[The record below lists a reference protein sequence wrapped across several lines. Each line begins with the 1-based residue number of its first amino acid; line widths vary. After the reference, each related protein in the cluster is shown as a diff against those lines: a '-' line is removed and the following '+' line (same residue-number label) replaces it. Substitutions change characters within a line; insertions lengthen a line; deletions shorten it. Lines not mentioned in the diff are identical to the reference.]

1 VTAMLRATLSQ
12 LLVHRGRLVATV
24 LAIVLGVGFVTGTLI
39 FTDAMRAS
47 YLDRF
52 ARAERGVDA
61 AVEPARG
68 RLDQEAL
75 DAVRMLPG
83 VAKAEPRLTGEVVI
97 VDHGGRAVQDASFGI
112 SVAADPA
119 LRWQEPTG
127 GRLPAAPGEVALDDA
142 TAQHAGLRPGDEVR
156 LGAGGRVV
164 AFTMVGTVDPGL
176 SGRFRGAAV
185 AALPTADLQR
195 LLGDPGYDR
204 IDLVARPGTSP
215 EALARQA
222 GDALGGGV
230 RTLTAAELADR
241 AVRSVAEELVAVG
254 TLLGLFALVAV
265 GVAGFVIHNTFTIL
279 IAQRARQLA
288 LLRCLGAGRAQVFR
302 AVVAEAA
309 ALGLAASLA
318 GVGAGLA
325 VAVGLR
331 ALLEGLDQPLG
342 TFPPFRLGGGAAAA
356 GLATGVLVTVVA
368 AVLPARRATMVAPLA
383 AFRDE
388 TLAPAATAG
397 RLRLAAGGA
406 LLAAGGVLL
415 WLARSSGS
423 TAALVAGGALTFCGI
438 VALAPALVGP
448 VARAL
453 GLVVGAAGGVPGRL
467 AVGNAVRNPRR
478 AAATTAALMIG
489 VTLLAAFT
497 TGVSSLEATA
507 VRQLRAQ
514 FPVEYVVT
522 PLFEAVPPQ
531 VVSALAADRR
541 LDVVAPHRVAA
552 RRLDGD
558 TVTVAGAG
566 AGYLDAAARG
576 ALTEPVTAGSRDRL
590 EDGTVAVS
598 AELAAERG
606 LAPGGT
612 LRLAPP
618 TVERPVSLTV
628 VAVLGG
634 DGRSLLL
641 SLDDHRRLVPGA
653 DERVLVSAADG
664 ASAAAGREAV
674 TAATA
679 GYAEVRV
686 ADFASYVEQ
695 LTSEVDQLVAMVGGL
710 LGLAILIALLGI
722 ATTLSLSVVE
732 RARESALLRALGLTR
747 GQLRGML
754 AVEAAIT
761 ALLGAVLGLVLGLV
775 FAWVALGTLAV
786 QSGLGDG
793 AVFSVPWAELGTGV
807 AAAALVGLLAS
818 VVPGRQAARVEIA
831 APLTA
836 AG

>member
-75 DAVRMLPG
+75 DTVRMLPG

-119 LRWQEPTG
+119 LRWQEPTA
-127 GRLPAAPGEVALDDA
+127 GRLPAARGEVALDDA

-176 SGRFRGAAV
+176 SDRFRGAAV

-215 EALARQA
+215 EELARQA

-265 GVAGFVIHNTFTIL
+265 SVAGFVIHNTFTIL
-279 IAQRARQLA
+279 VAQRARQLA

-342 TFPPFRLGGGAAAA
+342 TFPPFRLGGSAAAA

-397 RLRLAAGGA
+397 RLRLS
-406 LLAAGGVLL
+406 AGGVLL
-415 WLARSSGS
+415 WLARSSDS
-423 TAALVAGGALTFCGI
+423 TTVLVAGGALTFCGI

-467 AVGNAVRNPRR
+467 AVGNAVRNPPGSGDHRGADDRRDPAGGVHDRGEQPGGDHGAAAPGPVPGGVRGDPAVRGGPPAGGVRAGRRPAPGRGR
-478 AAATTAALMIG
+478 AA
-489 VTLLAAFT
+489 
-497 TGVSSLEATA
+497 
-507 VRQLRAQ
+507 
-514 FPVEYVVT
+514 P
-522 PLFEAVPPQ
+522 
-531 VVSALAADRR
+531 DR
-541 LDVVAPHRVAA
+541 
-552 RRLDGD
+552 G
-558 TVTVAGAG
+558 
-566 AGYLDAAARG
+566 
-576 ALTEPVTAGSRDRL
+576 
-590 EDGTVAVS
+590 
-598 AELAAERG
+598 
-606 LAPGGT
+606 
-612 LRLAPP
+612 
-618 TVERPVSLTV
+618 
-628 VAVLGG
+628 
-634 DGRSLLL
+634 
-641 SLDDHRRLVPGA
+641 
-653 DERVLVSAADG
+653 
-664 ASAAAGREAV
+664 AAAGRRH
-674 TAATA
+674 
-679 GYAEVRV
+679 GHRRRRWRRV
-686 ADFASYVEQ
+686 
-695 LTSEVDQLVAMVGGL
+695 
-710 LGLAILIALLGI
+710 
-722 ATTLSLSVVE
+722 
-732 RARESALLRALGLTR
+732 
-747 GQLRGML
+747 
-754 AVEAAIT
+754 
-761 ALLGAVLGLVLGLV
+761 
-775 FAWVALGTLAV
+775 
-786 QSGLGDG
+786 
-793 AVFSVPWAELGTGV
+793 P
-807 AAAALVGLLAS
+807 
-818 VVPGRQAARVEIA
+818 
-831 APLTA
+831 
-836 AG
+836 

>member
-75 DAVRMLPG
+75 DTVRMLPG

-119 LRWQEPTG
+119 LRWQEPTA
-127 GRLPAAPGEVALDDA
+127 GRLPAARGEVALDDA

-176 SGRFRGAAV
+176 SDRFRGAAV

-215 EALARQA
+215 EELARQA

-265 GVAGFVIHNTFTIL
+265 SVAGFVIHNTFTIL
-279 IAQRARQLA
+279 VAQRARQLA

-342 TFPPFRLGGGAAAA
+342 TFPPFRLGGSAAAA

-397 RLRLAAGGA
+397 RLRLS
-406 LLAAGGVLL
+406 AGGVLL
-415 WLARSSGS
+415 WLARSSDS
-423 TAALVAGGALTFCGI
+423 TTVLVAGGALTFCGI

-497 TGVSSLEATA
+497 TGVSSLEATT

-522 PLFEAVPPQ
+522 PLFEAVPPP

-541 LDVVAPHRVAA
+541 LDVVAPHRIAA

-576 ALTEPVTAGSRDRL
+576 ALTEPVTAGSLDRL
-590 EDGTVAVS
+590 EAGTVAVS
-598 AELAAERG
+598 AQLAAERG
-606 LAPGGT
+606 LAPGGS

-618 TVERPVSLTV
+618 TVVRPVSLTV

-664 ASAAAGREAV
+664 VSAAAGREAV

-695 LTSEVDQLVAMVGGL
+695 LTSAVDQLVAMVGGL

-732 RARESALLRALGLTR
+732 RARESALLRALGLTK

-775 FAWVALGTLAV
+775 FAWVALGALAV

-818 VVPGRQAARVEIA
+818 VVPGRQAARVEA
-831 APLTA
+831 AAALTA

>member
-1 VTAMLRATLSQ
+1 MLRATLSQ

-24 LAIVLGVGFVTGTLI
+24 LAIALGVGFVTATLI

-61 AVEPARG
+61 TVEPARG

-75 DAVRMLPG
+75 DGVRMLPG

-279 IAQRARQLA
+279 VAQRARQLA

-302 AVVAEAA
+302 AVVAETA
-309 ALGLAASLA
+309 AL
-318 GVGAGLA
+318 GLA

-397 RLRLAAGGA
+397 RLRLAAGG
-406 LLAAGGVLL
+406 VLL

-423 TAALVAGGALTFCGI
+423 TAVLVAGGALTFCGI

-453 GLVVGAAGGVPGRL
+453 GLVVGAGGGVPGRL

-497 TGVSSLEATA
+497 TGASSLEATA

-522 PLFEAVPPQ
+522 PLFEAVPPP

-576 ALTEPVTAGSRDRL
+576 ALTEPVTAGSLDRL
-590 EDGTVAVS
+590 EAGTVAVS

-612 LRLAPP
+612 SGWRRRRWNA
-618 TVERPVSLTV
+618 
-628 VAVLGG
+628 
-634 DGRSLLL
+634 RS
-641 SLDDHRRLVPGA
+641 A
-653 DERVLVSAADG
+653 
-664 ASAAAGREAV
+664 
-674 TAATA
+674 
-679 GYAEVRV
+679 
-686 ADFASYVEQ
+686 
-695 LTSEVDQLVAMVGGL
+695 
-710 LGLAILIALLGI
+710 
-722 ATTLSLSVVE
+722 
-732 RARESALLRALGLTR
+732 
-747 GQLRGML
+747 
-754 AVEAAIT
+754 
-761 ALLGAVLGLVLGLV
+761 
-775 FAWVALGTLAV
+775 
-786 QSGLGDG
+786 
-793 AVFSVPWAELGTGV
+793 
-807 AAAALVGLLAS
+807 
-818 VVPGRQAARVEIA
+818 
-831 APLTA
+831 
-836 AG
+836 

>member
-1 VTAMLRATLSQ
+1 MTAMLRATLSQ

-68 RLDQEAL
+68 RLDQEVL
-75 DAVRMLPG
+75 DTVRMLPG

-127 GRLPAAPGEVALDDA
+127 GRLPAASGEVALDDA

-279 IAQRARQLA
+279 VAQRARQLA

-388 TLAPAATAG
+388 TLAPAVTAG
-397 RLRLAAGGA
+397 RLAAGGV

-423 TAALVAGGALTFCGI
+423 TAVLVAGGALTFCGI

-522 PLFEAVPPQ
+522 PLFEAVPPP

-576 ALTEPVTAGSRDRL
+576 ARTEPVTAGSLDRL
-590 EDGTVAVS
+590 KAGTVAVS

-664 ASAAAGREAV
+664 VSAAAGREAV

-807 AAAALVGLLAS
+807 AAAALIGLLAS

>member
-47 YLDRF
+47 YLDRL

-164 AFTMVGTVDPGL
+164 PFTMVGTVDPGL

-230 RTLTAAELADR
+230 RALTAAELADR

-279 IAQRARQLA
+279 VTQRARQLA
-288 LLRCLGAGRAQVFR
+288 LLRCLGAGRAQVFG

-342 TFPPFRLGGGAAAA
+342 TFPPFRLGGSAAAA
-356 GLATGVLVTVVA
+356 GLATGVLVTVVV

-388 TLAPAATAG
+388 TLAPAAVAG
-397 RLRLAAGGA
+397 RLRLAAGGV

-423 TAALVAGGALTFCGI
+423 MAALVAGGALTFCGI

-497 TGVSSLEATA
+497 TGASSLEATT

-522 PLFEAVPPQ
+522 PLFGAVPPQ

-566 AGYLDAAARG
+566 YLDAAARG
-576 ALTEPVTAGSRDRL
+576 ALTEPVTAGSLDRL
-590 EDGTVAVS
+590 EAGTVAVS

-618 TVERPVSLTV
+618 TVERPVGLTV

-664 ASAAAGREAV
+664 VSAAAGREAV

-818 VVPGRQAARVEIA
+818 VVPGRQAARVEVA
-831 APLTA
+831 AALTA

>member
-61 AVEPARG
+61 TVEPARG

-75 DAVRMLPG
+75 DGVRMLPG

-279 IAQRARQLA
+279 VAQRARQLA

-302 AVVAEAA
+302 AVVAETA
-309 ALGLAASLA
+309 AL
-318 GVGAGLA
+318 GLA

-397 RLRLAAGGA
+397 QLRLAAGGV

-423 TAALVAGGALTFCGI
+423 TAVLVAGGAVTFCGI

-453 GLVVGAAGGVPGRL
+453 GLVVGAGGGVPGRL
-467 AVGNAVRNPRR
+467 AVGNAVRSPRR

-497 TGVSSLEATA
+497 TG
-507 VRQLRAQ
+507 
-514 FPVEYVVT
+514 
-522 PLFEAVPPQ
+522 
-531 VVSALAADRR
+531 
-541 LDVVAPHRVAA
+541 
-552 RRLDGD
+552 
-558 TVTVAGAG
+558 
-566 AGYLDAAARG
+566 
-576 ALTEPVTAGSRDRL
+576 
-590 EDGTVAVS
+590 
-598 AELAAERG
+598 
-606 LAPGGT
+606 
-612 LRLAPP
+612 
-618 TVERPVSLTV
+618 
-628 VAVLGG
+628 
-634 DGRSLLL
+634 
-641 SLDDHRRLVPGA
+641 
-653 DERVLVSAADG
+653 
-664 ASAAAGREAV
+664 
-674 TAATA
+674 
-679 GYAEVRV
+679 
-686 ADFASYVEQ
+686 
-695 LTSEVDQLVAMVGGL
+695 
-710 LGLAILIALLGI
+710 
-722 ATTLSLSVVE
+722 
-732 RARESALLRALGLTR
+732 
-747 GQLRGML
+747 
-754 AVEAAIT
+754 
-761 ALLGAVLGLVLGLV
+761 
-775 FAWVALGTLAV
+775 
-786 QSGLGDG
+786 
-793 AVFSVPWAELGTGV
+793 
-807 AAAALVGLLAS
+807 
-818 VVPGRQAARVEIA
+818 
-831 APLTA
+831 
-836 AG
+836 